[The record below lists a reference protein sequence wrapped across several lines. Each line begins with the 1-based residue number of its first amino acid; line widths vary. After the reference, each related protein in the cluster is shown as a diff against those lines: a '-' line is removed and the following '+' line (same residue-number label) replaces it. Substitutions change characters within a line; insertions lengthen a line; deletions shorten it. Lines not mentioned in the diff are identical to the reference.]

1 MITALS
7 LALVLATP
15 APTPAHAKAW
25 TPHSAAALLDA
36 SFPSEHAC
44 QIALDAARE
53 HERLTPSKPVHDLSY
68 ARLFAQARCGS
79 AVRKTGVVWRIRM
92 HWPRRL

>member
-1 MITALS
+1 MIAA
-7 LALVLATP
+7 LALVLALTTT
-15 APTPAHAKAW
+15 APTPARAKAW

-36 SFPSEHAC
+36 SFSSEQAC
-44 QIALDAARE
+44 QTALDAARE

-79 AVRKTGVVWRIRM
+79 ATHNTGVVWRIRM
-92 HWPRRL
+92 HWPRRP

>member
-1 MITALS
+1 MIALPS
-7 LALVLATP
+7 LALALAATTP
-15 APTPAHAKAW
+15 LHAKAW

-36 SFPSEHAC
+36 SFPSEQAC
-44 QIALDAARE
+44 QTALDSARE

-79 AVRKTGVVWRIRM
+79 AVRKTGIVWRIRM
-92 HWPRRL
+92 HWPRRP

>member
-1 MITALS
+1 MIATLS
-7 LALVLATP
+7 LVLLASTPVATP
-15 APTPAHAKAW
+15 APAKAW

-36 SFPSEHAC
+36 SFASEQAC
-44 QIALDAARE
+44 QTALDAARE

-79 AVRKTGVVWRIRM
+79 VTRKSSIVWRLRM
-92 HWPRRL
+92 HWLRRP